1 MTGEGYRLMLVRV
14 QLVLTLGSKR
24 FGNFRKGRI
33 HVCYLLAYRES
44 SRGKIWVRVCNLG
57 VVMMEDNSTL
67 SSK

>member
-14 QLVLTLGSKR
+14 QMVLTLRSKR

-44 SRGKIWVRVCNLG
+44 SRGMIWVRVCNLG